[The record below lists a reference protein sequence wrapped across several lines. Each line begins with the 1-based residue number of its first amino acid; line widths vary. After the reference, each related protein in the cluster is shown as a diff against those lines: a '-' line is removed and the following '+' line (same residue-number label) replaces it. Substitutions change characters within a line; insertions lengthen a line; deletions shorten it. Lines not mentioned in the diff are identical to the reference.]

1 MNINGSKTQ
10 EYHTKNFG
18 DMDYL
23 GFIPMFN
30 KEINSWSPSNMAK
43 IFKKIGA
50 KYVVLTTKHHDGIT
64 LWPSRIPNNN
74 REKTPK
80 ISRDIVGE
88 LSRHVKNN
96 DMKMGLY
103 YSGFKI

>member
-1 MNINGSKTQ
+1 
-10 EYHTKNFG
+10 
-18 DMDYL
+18 
-23 GFIPMFN
+23 
-30 KEINSWSPSNMAK
+30 MAK